1 MHLRISACVV
11 SATLLLASAAAAAP
25 RYSLVSS
32 TSEMRD
38 GLQRAEWIV
47 QSGRSEL
54 SRFTITAVRRPHGA
68 LRFTRGTVIL
78 MPGGNAN
85 FELYEI
91 AETRYAESFAG
102 ALAQAG
108 YLVLG
113 YSPPTKGLT
122 IESGCVTGTQDCS
135 VAAGWGM
142 AATLRNLEVLR
153 LFARTLAPY
162 HKPVIGGLSLGAMT
176 TIAALNEHPQ
186 AYAGGILWEGMLTSD
201 DPQVL
206 SAAATLCANA
216 KQALAAG
223 VLFKGDEMPLFKL
236 LLSLAQ
242 AAPDEASP
250 IEPTLTNR
258 QLYVVAATS
267 EQPLPAGLVPGYT
280 LVMADASGFDF
291 AFASDALVAQS
302 IVSFND
308 LETQAMQRDYTCA
321 IAGDETFTANLG
333 AVEVPLFVVRAGHGF
348 GPYMDDT
355 LRRFGARSIVTVSE
369 PEQAHADIAVSAN
382 RAKLLDAPL
391 LAWLAKLRH

>member
-1 MHLRISACVV
+1 MHLRMSACVV
-11 SATLLLASAAAAAP
+11 TATLLLASGAASAP
-25 RYSLVSS
+25 RYRVVSHS
-32 TSEMRD
+32 SEMRD
-38 GLQRAEWIV
+38 GLNRSEWIV
-47 QSGRSEL
+47 QTGQSEL
-54 SRFTITAVRRPHGA
+54 SRFTITAVRMPHRA

-113 YSPPTKGLT
+113 YSPPTKRLT
-122 IESGCVTGTQDCS
+122 IDGGCVTGAQDCS
-135 VAAGWGM
+135 VAADWGM

-153 LFARTLAPY
+153 LFARALAPY

-201 DPQVL
+201 DPQTL
-206 SAAATLCANA
+206 TAAATLCADA
-216 KQALAAG
+216 KQALQAG
-223 VLFKGDEMPLFKL
+223 VLFKGDEIPAFKL

-250 IEPTLTNR
+250 IEPSLTNR
-258 QLYVVAATS
+258 QFYVLAATS
-267 EQPLPAGLVPGYT
+267 AQPLPAGLVPGYT

-302 IVSFND
+302 ILSFND
-308 LETQAMQRDYTCA
+308 LETQAMQRDFTCA
-321 IAGDETFTANLG
+321 VAGDETFTANLR
-333 AVEVPLFVVRAGHGF
+333 AVKMPLFVVRAGHGF

-355 LRRFGARSIVTVSE
+355 LRRFDAKSIVTVSE

-382 RAKLLDAPL
+382 RAALLDAPL
-391 LAWLAKLRH
+391 LAWLAGLRH